1 MSPRAPRSDPAPL
14 TLSDTVNDTPPRRHR
29 RGTPVVYSAQEEHAK
44 AKKGRE
50 RRKAEAEAKA
60 AAEEKD
66 AEAVPAGP
74 DLAKPIS
81 SLTTA

>member
-1 MSPRAPRSDPAPL
+1 M
-14 TLSDTVNDTPPRRHR
+14 
-29 RGTPVVYSAQEEHAK
+29 VYSAQEEHTK